1 MSAALIAALL
11 LSVAAYIHTRSA
23 EPAMRPANPTADLFW
38 RGLSLAALVAWGA
51 MVAKLFMQSHWANGL
66 AALLGS
72 FALNWYFGHRGPK
85 PTWPGLS
92 MLFGVV
98 GLGLA
103 GYALAYE

>member
-23 EPAMRPANPTADLFW
+23 EPSMRPDNPVADLIW
-38 RGLSLAALVAWGA
+38 RGLSLAALIGWGA
-51 MVAKLFMQSHWANGL
+51 MVAKLFMTDHWANGL

-92 MLFGVV
+92 MLFGAV

-103 GYALAYE
+103 GYALLYE